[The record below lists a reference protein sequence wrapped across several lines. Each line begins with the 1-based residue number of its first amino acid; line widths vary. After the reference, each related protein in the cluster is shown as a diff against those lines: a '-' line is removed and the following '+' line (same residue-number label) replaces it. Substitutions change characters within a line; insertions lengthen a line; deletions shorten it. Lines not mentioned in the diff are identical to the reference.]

1 MGRRSTSAEET
12 SRPRNAR
19 VVEKAARTESRL
31 AAVVIESADDTCTV
45 VGSGIA
51 LRCRS
56 IEEAMVE
63 VDNHVPRVLWRETTP
78 GFWVGRS
85 LHETPEQPR

>member
-1 MGRRSTSAEET
+1 MGRRSADANEP
-12 SRPRNAR
+12 SRSRNVR
-19 VVEKAARTESRL
+19 VVDKATRTETRL

-45 VGSGIA
+45 VGTGIA

-56 IEEAMVE
+56 IQEAMVE
-63 VDNHVPRVLWRETTP
+63 VDQRVPRVLWREATP

-85 LHETPEQPR
+85 LDETVEHAL